1 MIFIHCIK
9 WLYVISALFAFTQYI
24 MQLKRPRRQDV
35 VYQLHFGVLKRTF
48 SDYSICIAIF
58 CAMLF
63 CAMCYVKFCAMLF
76 CCLNLTF
83 DGCSFICRKIRQN
96 MSVRMKENLINVFH
110 GTDLFLY
117 LLKTSENCS
126 FSDVFRGYRKRSV
139 PSNGSIWIIRSV
151 AVLSTTLVWKSV
163 VKTLKLWKFMCS
175 LYSVLFNLGRNELF
189 FRQTSW
195 VKLVVRD
202 KRFRSKRHNNNM

>member
-1 MIFIHCIK
+1 
-9 WLYVISALFAFTQYI
+9 
-24 MQLKRPRRQDV
+24 
-35 VYQLHFGVLKRTF
+35 
-48 SDYSICIAIF
+48 
-58 CAMLF
+58 
-63 CAMCYVKFCAMLF
+63 MLF

-83 DGCSFICRKIRQN
+83 DGCSFIFRKIRQN
-96 MSVRMKENLINVFH
+96 MSVLMKENLINVFH

-139 PSNGSIWIIRSV
+139 PSNGSIWILRSV

-175 LYSVLFNLGRNELF
+175 LYSVLFNFGRNELF

-202 KRFRSKRHNNNM
+202 KRFRSKRHNITICNETLKRNWLFLKSIHFCVRSLSQIDYEVAGSVQLDIL